1 MSPAGATEP
10 MTDAPTPPAPAAPA
24 PAAPSCSRPFTR
36 DDLDRYIEALA
47 RELPGFAVCYKDESR
62 VQRLIGRLVRPFNRD
77 YLTRYTT
84 VMFGRVYFPSRRWA
98 ACCRPAELY
107 RILRHEAVHLRDAR
121 RFPVVFPLS
130 YLLLPPIGPGFRALW
145 DWRGYAESLRVD
157 VELGRP
163 IGDETIEHIA
173 RRFTG
178 PDYLFM
184 LPFPRLV
191 RRRLRR
197 LRDRL
202 QSESPD
208 RHG

>member
-1 MSPAGATEP
+1 
-10 MTDAPTPPAPAAPA
+10 MTDAPAPA
-24 PAAPSCSRPFTR
+24 PAPASPGPASPAASPPPPCPPPFTHA
-36 DDLDRYIEALA
+36 DLDRYIDALA
-47 RELPGFAVCYKDESR
+47 RELPGFAVRYKDESR
-62 VQRLIGRLVRPFNRD
+62 LQRLIGRLVRPFNRD

-84 VMFGRVYFPSRRWA
+84 VMFGRVWFPSRRWA
-98 ACCRPAELY
+98 ACCRPADLY

-121 RFPVVFPLS
+121 RYPLLFPLS

-145 DWRGYAESLRVD
+145 EWRGYAESMRVD

-163 IGDETIEHIA
+163 IDDATIEHIA

-191 RRRLRR
+191 RRRLRA

-202 QSESPD
+202 QSASRD